1 MPKTKAKATTIN
13 PFKNYLQAL
22 IDNLDKTTIP
32 KKMNLILD
40 GGAFNGGYM
49 CGMLLYIMELETLKI
64 TTVEKISGCSIGAIA
79 GLAYITNTP
88 EYAIIVFEKVLETF
102 RKTLCLSEISP
113 LIRDI
118 ADKVDLSK
126 LDNKLFI
133 TYYDV
138 KNMKQIVV
146 STYATKEI
154 LIETLIKSCFVPYL
168 TDGAI
173 TYNDRYCD
181 GYTPYVFKKETTPSL
196 FISLVGMKNLKNI
209 LYIKNEVNIW
219 TRLLYGV
226 VDINGFFTN
235 NKSEFCSF
243 VDKWNILDFHIFH
256 LRELIC
262 FLLIIIIHYSTYI
275 NNKIPSS
282 IKSNKYLLRIIE
294 IVLTLYKTIFSY
306 IIL

>member
-1 MPKTKAKATTIN
+1 MTKSATTIN
-13 PFKNYLQAL
+13 PFKTYIRAL

-49 CGMLLYIMELETLKI
+49 AGMLLYLMEMKNLKI
-64 TTVEKISGCSIGAIA
+64 TSIEKISGTSIGAICA
-79 GLAYITNTP
+79 IGFFANAP
-88 EYAIIVFEKVLETF
+88 DYAIKVFDRLIKSL
-102 RKTLCLSEISP
+102 RKTLCLSEIIP
-113 LIRDI
+113 LIKELVDMVDI
-118 ADKVDLSK
+118 SK

-138 KNMKQIVV
+138 INMKQIVV
-146 STYATKEI
+146 STYPNKEM
-154 LIETLIKSCFVPYL
+154 LIDTVIKSCFVPYL
-168 TDGAI
+168 MDGNV

-181 GYTPYVFKKETTPSL
+181 GCTPYVFKKDTIPSM
-196 FISLVGMKNLKNI
+196 FISLHGIKNI
-209 LYIKNEVNIW
+209 GNMLYTKNEVNIW
-219 TRLLYGV
+219 TRLLYVV
-226 VDINGFFTN
+226 VDINGFFMN

-256 LRELIC
+256 FREIIC
-262 FLLIIIIHYSTYI
+262 FILIIFLHYSTYI
-275 NNKIPSS
+275 NNKMPDT

-294 IVLTLYKTIFSY
+294 IVSTLYKTIFSY